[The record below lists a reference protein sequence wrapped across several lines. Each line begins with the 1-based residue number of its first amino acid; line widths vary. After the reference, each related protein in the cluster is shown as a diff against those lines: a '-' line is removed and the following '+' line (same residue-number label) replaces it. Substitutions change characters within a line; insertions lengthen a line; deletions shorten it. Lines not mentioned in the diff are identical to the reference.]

1 MKKKID
7 EFLSKFPEKE
17 KNEILSLLKNKQKM
31 LSLLSQ
37 PINTSAVFQKDFEIN
52 EIPKNGILLSTKG
65 KYRLTKNL
73 IWSGNNNIPLISITG
88 EDITLDFNGFSLS
101 CGRLGENKNG
111 KSKGYY
117 GIHIYNSKKIV
128 IKNGIIKNM
137 NIHGILAD
145 TSKNILISDM
155 KIDGLTNQ
163 DLTLNPSG
171 ILTVACENVI
181 VKDTSVGPIHS
192 IGVNLSGI
200 QMNFTKNSEII
211 NCKVID
217 IQNQDG
223 VSTGIGHFLS
233 KGVKIINSNVK
244 GLETIFNGHN
254 FGDHTGIGFCP
265 FLSENLYIDE
275 CVLEYL
281 VGSCDDAHG
290 MSMFLCKKVDIENCY
305 VKNVSSGLKYGKCAK
320 STGIEIYGSQMN
332 VKNSKV
338 KDIHTYNPENKQST
352 GFSVAQGKNI
362 TLTNCEAQNVRVYNE
377 KGEEGV
383 SFGYGYGFGWAP
395 DPREMFV
402 KAASKVYYK
411 NCLAEECQVGFDTF
425 FHLNSLWEKVIS
437 KANDIPLMNGKENIR
452 TISCSPC
459 SECPQPIT
467 NPIKNIAKRNKFLGF
482 KILF

>member
-1 MKKKID
+1 MKKKIE

-17 KNEILSLLKNKQKM
+17 KNQILSLLKDKQKM

-37 PINTSAVFQKDFEIN
+37 PVNTSAIPQKEFEISN
-52 EIPKNGILLSTKG
+52 IPKTGILINQKG
-65 KYRLTKNL
+65 KYKLTKDL
-73 IWSGNNNIPLISITG
+73 VWSGNDNIPLISIQG

-101 CGRLGENKNG
+101 TKNG
-111 KSKGYY
+111 KSKGHY

-128 IKNGIIKNM
+128 VRNGTIKNM
-137 NIHGILAD
+137 GIHAILAD

-155 KIDGLTNQ
+155 KIEGLTNQ

-181 VKDTSVGPIHS
+181 VKESVIGPLHS
-192 IGVNLSGI
+192 IGVNLSAI
-200 QMNFTKNSEII
+200 QMNFTKNSEIV

-217 IQNQDG
+217 IQNKDG

-233 KGVKIINSNVK
+233 KGVKVENSYIK

-254 FGDHTGIGFCP
+254 FGGHTCIGFFE
-265 FLSENLYIDE
+265 FLSEDMDING
-275 CVLEYL
+275 CVVEDV

-290 MSMFLCKKVDIENCY
+290 MSMFLCKKVEIDNCY
-305 VKNVSSGLKYGKCAK
+305 VRNVSSGLKYGKCAK
-320 STGIEIYGSQMN
+320 STGIEIYGSNMN
-332 VKNSKV
+332 VRNSKV

-352 GFSVAQGKNI
+352 GFSVAQGKNVNF
-362 TLTNCEAQNVRVYNE
+362 TNCEAENVRVFNE

-402 KAASKVYYK
+402 KPASKVHYK
-411 NCLAEECQVGFDTF
+411 NCKAEGCQVGFDTF
-425 FHLNSLWEKVIS
+425 FHLNSLWEKVVS
-437 KANDIPLMNGKENIR
+437 KGNDIPLMNGKGNIR
-452 TISCSPC
+452 VISCSPC

-467 NPIKNIAKRNKFLGF
+467 NPIKNVARRNKFSGF
-482 KILF
+482 KIVF